1 MGSASET
8 DSTSEAE
15 RTVEA
20 ERPQADDRASEVRSW
35 FQPVRPASAEAST
48 AEASTAP
55 EGEIAPA
62 QKVRGSDSG
71 SKSDAETEPDTVIFP
86 KLRVGPPPAQ
96 NGTATP
102 STPDTPAPAEAST
115 AGQQQ
120 RAEAKT
126 VPSAPVPPSPPS
138 PPALSAPAETPA
150 GAAPAEAERTPPPGG
165 GGSDGRVSDR
175 RASNIRAADSRA
187 AAQKARGPYPGTKP
201 PIWPDVLNETEPET
215 VILPKL
221 RVSRPQAQNGP
232 VAARGATMT
241 AARTGM
247 AEHQPAEAKTAP
259 PAASKPPA
267 PAQTPAAFAPAKPER
282 TPPTAP
288 AAGDEAPG
296 TRGKRQFRRRPRP
309 AVAADA
315 ADGRPAAAPKARGGY
330 FGLAPNVRPDV
341 LTEAETIMLPM
352 LDGSRGKTQAGSATD
367 RRPAGGT
374 ATASGAVVTDAATQI
389 MPVLQTPPAEL
400 APAPKARR
408 RTRPSFQPPDRYVT
422 SRRTKRLSRLV
433 LFVIL
438 CVQACLSLRLHNT
451 AFEDEAQYLYAGHME
466 LEHILHGS
474 ALQGDYTSFFSGSPV
489 LYPVAAAALD
499 QVGGLALARALSLV
513 EMLAVTT
520 MAYSIARYLFSE
532 RVGLYTAGLYAVT
545 ESVIFLGNF
554 ATYDATCLFLLAFAA
569 WIMVYTARCRWPLF
583 LLAAPVAAL
592 AVAVKYAGLLFVP
605 TIAVLPALAAWPDRR
620 RSVLLHSIG
629 FPIAVAGLLYY
640 ALRLGGHP
648 YMAAIKSTTTNR
660 AQGTTPD
667 LTIIREFA
675 EWGGVVFAM
684 AVFGAIAYARRVRT
698 EPNEDM
704 APEGGRLR
712 RAVLGVTLTGSALL
726 APAYQAHLHTDVSFL
741 KHIGFGLFFAA
752 PLAGFGLARLIGEYV
767 RWPHLGV
774 GVWCLALVLGM
785 LQSESLYHVWPDSA
799 PLVQALSPY
808 LKPHAKY
815 LVEVPEVP
823 VYYLMGNADAQPDQF
838 TSTYFITYY
847 NTKGQQ
853 LTGPAGYA
861 AAVIGGYFQVIAYS
875 GNITL
880 AADGTIEK
888 ELKASHS
895 YYLAA
900 TVPLANGSG
909 PVSYYIWVKGLR
921 PPAPASYLGASK
933 ASRFLLPG

>member
-1 MGSASET
+1 MSET
-8 DSTSEAE
+8 DRMSEAE

-35 FQPVRPASAEAST
+35 FQPVRPAQSSEASPAKASGPPDGETET
-48 AEASTAP
+48 A
-55 EGEIAPA
+55 
-62 QKVRGSDSG
+62 QQVRGSDSG
-71 SKSDAETEPDTVIFP
+71 SKDSGTQSDGRTETETEPDTVIFP
-86 KLRVGPPPAQ
+86 KLRVSRPPAQ
-96 NGTATP
+96 NGTAT
-102 STPDTPAPAEAST
+102 AST
-115 AGQQQ
+115 A
-120 RAEAKT
+120 
-126 VPSAPVPPSPPS
+126 
-138 PPALSAPAETPA
+138 SAPAKTPPA
-150 GAAPAEAERTPPPGG
+150 SAPAEAERTPPPDG
-165 GGSDGRVSDR
+165 GGSDGRASDG
-175 RASNIRAADSRA
+175 RAT
-187 AAQKARGPYPGTKP
+187 AQKARGLYSGSRSST
-201 PIWPDVLNETEPET
+201 WPDVLNETEPET

-221 RVSRPQAQNGP
+221 RVSRRPQAQNGT
-232 VAARGATMT
+232 AASGATTT
-241 AARTGM
+241 ATRTGI
-247 AEHQPAEAKTAP
+247 AGHPPAEAKAAAPASAPAAPAPAAPAGTPAGSAPAKAARTP
-259 PAASKPPA
+259 PAAA
-267 PAQTPAAFAPAKPER
+267 GADAQAA
-282 TPPTAP
+282 
-288 AAGDEAPG
+288 G
-296 TRGKRQFRRRPRP
+296 TRGKLPFRRRPRP
-309 AVAADA
+309 AAAADA
-315 ADGRPAAAPKARGGY
+315 PDGRPAAAQNARGGY

-341 LTEAETIMLPM
+341 LTEAETILLPM
-352 LDGSRGKTQAGSATD
+352 LEGSRSKEQAGSATD
-367 RRPAGGT
+367 RRPSRGT
-374 ATASGAVVTDAATQI
+374 AAASGTAVAEAATQI
-389 MPVLQTPPAEL
+389 MPVLQTPPVEM
-400 APAPKARR
+400 APAPKPRR
-408 RTRPSFQPPDRYVT
+408 RKGLSFQPPERYVT
-422 SRRTKRLSRLV
+422 SRRTKRLSRLI

-451 AFEDEAQYLYAGHME
+451 AFEDEAQYIYAGHME

-592 AVAVKYAGLLFVP
+592 AVAVKYAGLMFVP

-629 FPIAVAGLLYY
+629 FPIAVAGLLYF
-640 ALRLGGHP
+640 ALRLGGHS
-648 YMAAIKSTTTNR
+648 YMAAIKSTTTSR

-684 AVFGAIAYARRVRT
+684 AMFGSIAYVRRIHT

-712 RAVLGVTLTGSALL
+712 RALLGAALTGSALL
-726 APAYQAHLHTDVSFL
+726 APVYQAHLHTDVSFL

-752 PLAGFGLARLIGEYV
+752 PLAGFGMARLIGDYV

-785 LQSESLYHVWPDSA
+785 LQSASLYHVWPDST
-799 PLVQALSPY
+799 PLVQTLSAY

-823 VYYLMGNADAQPDQF
+823 VYYLMGNPDAQPDQF

-853 LTGPAGYA
+853 LAGPAGYA
-861 AAVIGGYFQVIAYS
+861 AAVIAGYFQVIAYS
-875 GNITL
+875 GDITL

-888 ELKASHS
+888 ELEASHL

-900 TVPLANGSG
+900 TVPMENGSG
-909 PVSYYIWVKGLR
+909 PVNYYIWVKGHG
-921 PPAPASYLGASK
+921 PAGLGSHVGAGK
-933 ASRFLLPG
+933 GGRFLLAG